1 VTGAG
6 LSPSDRTRRFLT
18 GLNLDETAIAAHA
31 RHVVVEIVADRLD
44 PATETTV
51 AMTAILLLRLA
62 DYAPTIHLVMPRD
75 RTVTVPCLPD
85 TPLVDAL
92 ITAHAGIASPDRVVD
107 GPAADSSMR
116 LVFSGSAPGMPVA
129 SAGWA
134 VGIGQPLDGRG
145 NGIAAAYAGVLAAA
159 EAFKTILASA
169 GALPTRARPWRGAV
183 SLWNLSATANPGPPL
198 SDIHIPDHA
207 WIGAGGVASAT
218 AWALAALHHT
228 GTTLTG
234 RGQVVDDETIDTD
247 GTNLNRHLIAVT
259 ADLNA
264 PKANLMARALNPC
277 GLSLAPRQRRW
288 ESLPHD
294 QRHPPL
300 AIISVDDDK
309 IRRDVQYDMPA
320 ILLNA
325 GTGDLGTYQ
334 ASAHNFL
341 DHACAACISR
351 ADLSVSSPEARLA
364 ARLELPL
371 QALRPFLHRPEPLP
385 SAILATARLSPDER
399 AATAL
404 IPGRDL
410 LQQFCDKLQLP
421 DSGPAVSVPMLSAA
435 AGVLLAA
442 QIEPTRVRWRL
453 RCFGFRNDYS
463 VTLAH

>member
-1 VTGAG
+1 
-6 LSPSDRTRRFLT
+6 
-18 GLNLDETAIAAHA
+18 
-31 RHVVVEIVADRLD
+31 
-44 PATETTV
+44 
-51 AMTAILLLRLA
+51 
-62 DYAPTIHLVMPRD
+62 
-75 RTVTVPCLPD
+75 
-85 TPLVDAL
+85 
-92 ITAHAGIASPDRVVD
+92 
-107 GPAADSSMR
+107 
-116 LVFSGSAPGMPVA
+116 
-129 SAGWA
+129 
-134 VGIGQPLDGRG
+134 
-145 NGIAAAYAGVLAAA
+145 
-159 EAFKTILASA
+159 
-169 GALPTRARPWRGAV
+169 
-183 SLWNLSATANPGPPL
+183 
-198 SDIHIPDHA
+198 
-207 WIGAGGVASAT
+207 
-218 AWALAALHHT
+218 
-228 GTTLTG
+228 
-234 RGQVVDDETIDTD
+234 
-247 GTNLNRHLIAVT
+247 
-259 ADLNA
+259 
-264 PKANLMARALNPC
+264 
-277 GLSLAPRQRRW
+277 
-288 ESLPHD
+288 
-294 QRHPPL
+294 L

-442 QIEPTRVRWRL
+442 QIARHACSGSTTQHGQVVRTSIRKDSRLPLHRPALQEPLQATLDRL
-453 RCFGFRNDYS
+453 AASSAGLSFLGWNSSSPLRGPEHD
-463 VTLAH
+463 